1 MTQSSTQSNKGSGQG
16 AANGKNEY
24 DIVIRNG
31 RVYDGSGGEPFS
43 ADVAISGDKIAAV
56 GEVKGIGA
64 KEFDATGR
72 IVTPGFVDAHTHYD
86 GQITW
91 DPYLSPSTFH
101 GVTTAI
107 MGNCGV
113 GFAPCK
119 PEQRDWL
126 IGLMEGVEDIPGTAL
141 HEGIKWEWESFPE
154 YLTALENSPKA
165 LDVGAQIPHG
175 ALRAFVMGERG
186 PAHEAATDSEIAEM
200 GQLVAEAVE
209 AGALGFTTS
218 RTEKHRASSGELT
231 PSITAH
237 EDELVGIARSLGSTG
252 KGVLQG
258 ISDFYDF
265 DEEFSLFRKMTE
277 ESGRPCSIT
286 VEQQDV
292 RPDWWR
298 SLLDAITKAQED
310 GLPMRG
316 QVPPR
321 ATGVL
326 LGLTTSLN
334 PFTLHP
340 SYMEIADKSLEER
353 VAIMRDPAF
362 KEKLLS
368 EEAVE
373 FDVPLLVE
381 IISSYHKQFQLGEP
395 ANYEPA
401 PEDSF
406 AALGEARGV
415 HPLEIAYECMLGKDG
430 NALIYHPLFNYFP
443 GDLSLVEEMLNH
455 PHTTFGLSD
464 GGAHCG
470 ALCDASF
477 PTTLIQ
483 HWGRDRKRGNK
494 LPLERLIS
502 MQTKET
508 AELVGLKDRGIIKPG
523 YKADINIINFDELS
537 LHEPYVT
544 NDLPAGGRRLVQ
556 KASGYEATF
565 VSGKLAFVEGEPT
578 GELNGRLIRG
588 AQAGPAS

>member
-1 MTQSSTQSNKGSGQG
+1 MVNLVGTVEGKGT
-16 AANGKNEY
+16 E
-24 DIVIRNG
+24 
-31 RVYDGSGGEPFS
+31 
-43 ADVAISGDKIAAV
+43 
-56 GEVKGIGA
+56 
-64 KEFDATGR
+64 EFDATGR

-91 DPYLSPSTFH
+91 DPYLSPSTYH

-141 HEGIKWEWESFPE
+141 HEGIEWNWESFPE
-154 YLTALENSPKA
+154 YLQALEESPKA
-165 LDVGAQIPHG
+165 LDVGTQIPHG
-175 ALRAFVMGERG
+175 ALRAFVMGDRG
-186 PAHEAATDSEIAEM
+186 PAHDVATEDEIKQM

-218 RTEKHRASSGELT
+218 RTEKHRDSSGVLAPT
-231 PSITAH
+231 ITAH
-237 EDELVGIARSLGSTG
+237 EDELLGIARSLGATG

-265 DEEFSLFRKMTE
+265 DEEFKLFRRMTE
-277 ESGRPCSIT
+277 VSGRPFSIT
-286 VEQQDV
+286 VEQQDM

-298 SLLDAITKAQED
+298 QLLDAVTTAQND
-310 GLPMRG
+310 GLKMRG

-326 LGLTTSLN
+326 LGLTATVN
-334 PFTLHP
+334 PFMLHP
-340 SYMEIADKSLEER
+340 SFRAIADKPLKEK
-353 VAIMRDPAF
+353 VAIMRTPEF
-362 KEKLLS
+362 REKLLN
-368 EEAVE
+368 EAPAEV
-373 FDVPLLVE
+373 DMPLIVE
-381 IISSYHKQFQLGEP
+381 IITSFNKLFRLGEP

-406 AALGEARGV
+406 EAIAKRDGTSPLAIAYDTMLEKDGAAL
-415 HPLEIAYECMLGKDG
+415 M
-430 NALIYHPLFNYFP
+430 YHPLFNYFP
-443 GDLSLVEEMLNH
+443 GDLSLVEEMLTH
-455 PHTTFGLSD
+455 PYTTFGLSD

-483 HWGRDRKRGNK
+483 HWGRDRDRGNK
-494 LPLERLIS
+494 LPLEKLIS

-508 AELVGLKDRGIIKPG
+508 AELVGLHDRGLLQPG
-523 YKADINIINFDELS
+523 YKADINIINFDELT
-537 LHEPYVT
+537 LHEPFVT
-544 NDLPAGGRRLVQ
+544 YDLPAGGRRLVQ
-556 KASGYEATF
+556 KATGYESTF
-565 VSGKLAFVEGEPT
+565 ISGKLAFKEGEPT

-588 AQAGPAS
+588 AQSAPD